1 MTPEDDGD
9 SRVALIIYNT
19 LHQKKEIFESAVPG
33 EVRMYACGPT
43 VYDRAHI
50 GHARAA
56 LTFDVVWRYLER
68 RGYKVSYVRNYT
80 DVDDKIIQR
89 AAELGQSRE
98 TLVEEQIEAYRQDM
112 QALGL
117 RTPTKEPRATQ
128 HIREMIEL
136 IQALIVKGVAYAVDG
151 DVYFEVRRAP
161 DYGKLSHRSLDELQV
176 GARVEV
182 DPRKRDPLDFALW
195 KASRPGEPAWESPWG
210 PGRPGWHIECSAM
223 SMKYLGE
230 TFDIHGGGA
239 DLIFPH
245 HENEIAQ
252 SECATAKPFVRYWIH
267 NGFVNIRAEKMSKSL
282 GNILTIR
289 ELLGRISPCAFK
301 LFLLGTHY
309 RAPVDFSEDALMSA
323 GAAEDRF
330 RNVLDEV
337 QRVRDI
343 QGPKADLSHM
353 DPLPLFDQIREA
365 EKEFTDAMD
374 DDFHTPRALAALF
387 NLTKGINVA
396 LRDADSATERSLVHA
411 LAIAGETL
419 RKLGSVLGGLFDGV
433 EDEADYVRTRKI
445 TVGDRLGIS
454 DAVAV
459 EVTRAKADLHIT
471 EQAFEV
477 AREQV
482 CAAVASGQSLPM
494 DVIETVVRYRAQCR
508 ETKDWATADA
518 IRAWLTNLGVVV
530 DDTGDGVRWH
540 VKAAQMKTYQP

>member
-1 MTPEDDGD
+1 M
-9 SRVALIIYNT
+9 ALAIYNT
-19 LHQKKEIFESAVPG
+19 LSQKKEVLEPFVPG

-56 LTFDVVWRYLER
+56 LTFDVIWRYLEF
-68 RGYKVSYVRNYT
+68 RGYKVFYVRNYT

-98 TLVEEQIEAYRQDM
+98 SLAEEQIEAYRQDM
-112 QALGL
+112 EALGL
-117 RTPTKEPRATQ
+117 RRPTEEPRATQ

-136 IQALIVKGVAYAVDG
+136 IQALMVKGVAYSVDG

-161 DYGKLSHRSLDELQV
+161 DYGKLSHRGLDELRV
-176 GARVEV
+176 GARIEV

-195 KASRPGEPAWESPWG
+195 KASQPGEPAWESPWG

-252 SECATAKPFVRYWIH
+252 SECATGKPFARYWLH

-282 GNILTIR
+282 GNVLTVR
-289 ELLGRISPCAFK
+289 ELLGSMSPCALK

-309 RAPVDFSEDALMSA
+309 RAPVDFSEEALISA
-323 GAAEDRF
+323 TAAEGRF

-337 QRVRDI
+337 QRFRDI
-343 QGPKADLSHM
+343 PSPKADLLRM
-353 DPLPLFDQIREA
+353 DPLPLSEQIREA

-374 DDFHTPRALAALF
+374 DDFNTPRALAALF
-387 NLTKGINVA
+387 HLTRDMNVA
-396 LRDADSATERSLVHA
+396 LRGVDGMPTKAFVSGLG
-411 LAIAGETL
+411 LAGETL
-419 RKLGSVLGGLFDGV
+419 RGLGSVLGGLFEGSEQSVSYIGGTDTS
-433 EDEADYVRTRKI
+433 VRTIDVRADQEFVRKSI
-445 TVGDRLGIS
+445 ECGQPLPKDVVDRI
-454 DAVAV
+454 V
-459 EVTRAKADLHIT
+459 EYRNQRRDL
-471 EQAFEV
+471 
-477 AREQV
+477 
-482 CAAVASGQSLPM
+482 
-494 DVIETVVRYRAQCR
+494 
-508 ETKDWATADA
+508 KDWTTADA
-518 IRAWLTNLGVVV
+518 IRDWLADIGVIV
-530 DDTGDGVRWH
+530 DDTVQGARWR
-540 VKAAQMKTYQP
+540 VKATRVRTQRS

>member
-1 MTPEDDGD
+1 M
-9 SRVALIIYNT
+9 ALIIYNT
-19 LHQKKEIFESAVPG
+19 LHQKKEIFEPAVPG

-68 RGYKVSYVRNYT
+68 RGYNVSYVRNYT

-98 TLVEEQIEAYRQDM
+98 TLVEEQIEAYRRDM
-112 QALGL
+112 EALGF
-117 RTPTKEPRATQ
+117 RTPTREPRATQ

-136 IQALIVKGVAYAVDG
+136 IQTLMVKGVAYAVEG
-151 DVYFEVRRAP
+151 DVYFEIRRSP
-161 DYGKLSHRSLDELQV
+161 DYGKLSHRSLDELQA

-252 SECATAKPFVRYWIH
+252 SECATAKPFARYWIH

-282 GNILTIR
+282 GNVLTIR

-309 RAPVDFSEDALMSA
+309 RAPVDFTEDALTSA
-323 GAAEDRF
+323 MAAEDRF

-337 QRVRDI
+337 RRVRGI
-343 QGPKADLSHM
+343 QDPKAELSRV

-365 EKEFTDAMD
+365 EQEFMDAMD

-387 NLTKGINVA
+387 NLTRGINVT

-411 LAIAGETL
+411 VVMAGETL

-454 DAVAV
+454 DTVAV
-459 EVTRAKADLHIT
+459 EVTRAQADLQIT

-494 DVIETVVRYRAQCR
+494 DAIETVVRYRAQCR

-518 IRAWLTNLGVVV
+518 IRVWLTNLGVVV

-540 VKAAQMKTYQP
+540 VKAARMKTHQP

>member
-1 MTPEDDGD
+1 M
-9 SRVALIIYNT
+9 ALVIYNT
-19 LHQKKEIFESAVPG
+19 LHQKKELFEPVVPG

-56 LTFDVVWRYLER
+56 LTFDVIWRYLER
-68 RGYKVSYVRNYT
+68 RGYTVSYVRNYT

-112 QALGL
+112 AALGF

-136 IQALIVKGVAYAVDG
+136 IRVLVAQRIAYSVDG

-161 DYGKLSHRSLDELQV
+161 DYGKLSHRGLDELQA

-195 KASRPGEPAWESPWG
+195 KTSQPGEPAWESPWG
-210 PGRPGWHIECSAM
+210 LGRPGWHIECSAM

-252 SECATAKPFVRYWIH
+252 SECATGKPFARYWVH

-282 GNILTIR
+282 GNVQTIR

-323 GAAEDRF
+323 KAAEDRF
-330 RNVLDEV
+330 RIVLSEV
-337 QRVRDI
+337 RRVRNAMS
-343 QGPKADLSHM
+343 QKADLSRI

-365 EKEFTDAMD
+365 EHEFTDAMD
-374 DDFHTPRALAALF
+374 DDFNTPRALAALHK
-387 NLTKGINVA
+387 LTTDINTA
-396 LRDADSATERSLVHA
+396 LEDAGGALEPSLVNA
-411 LAIAGETL
+411 VGLAGETL
-419 RKLGSVLGGLFDGV
+419 RRLGSVLGGLFEGLEESVSYIAQGAIGMSVTVIDLQ
-433 EDEADYVRTRKI
+433 ADIELLRKSSECGQPLPKDVVNRI
-445 TVGDRLGIS
+445 VKYRNQLRNQKDW
-454 DAVAV
+454 
-459 EVTRAKADLHIT
+459 AKAD
-471 EQAFEV
+471 
-477 AREQV
+477 
-482 CAAVASGQSLPM
+482 
-494 DVIETVVRYRAQCR
+494 D
-508 ETKDWATADA
+508 
-518 IRAWLTNLGVVV
+518 IRARLADLGVVV
-530 DDTGDGVRWH
+530 DDTGDGVRWY
-540 VKAAQMKTYQP
+540 VKAAQVKT

>member
-1 MTPEDDGD
+1 
-9 SRVALIIYNT
+9 
-19 LHQKKEIFESAVPG
+19 
-33 EVRMYACGPT
+33 MYACGPT

-68 RGYKVSYVRNYT
+68 RGYNVSYVRNYT

-98 TLVEEQIEAYRQDM
+98 TLVEEQIDAYRQDM
-112 QALGL
+112 KALGL
-117 RTPTKEPRATQ
+117 RTPTKEPRATL
-128 HIREMIEL
+128 HIHEMIAL
-136 IQALIVKGVAYAVDG
+136 IQALVAKGVAYSVDG
-151 DVYFEVRRAP
+151 DVYFEIRRAP
-161 DYGKLSHRSLDELQV
+161 DYGKLSHRSLDELQA

-252 SECATAKPFVRYWIH
+252 SECATGKPFARYWIH

-309 RAPVDFSEDALMSA
+309 RAPVDFTEDALMSA
-323 GAAEDRF
+323 RAAAARF
-330 RNVLDEV
+330 FTVLDEV
-337 QRVRDI
+337 QPFRDI
-343 QGPKADLSHM
+343 RSPKADLLHM
-353 DPLPLFDQIREA
+353 DPLPIFDQIREA
-365 EKEFTDAMD
+365 EQEFTDAMD
-374 DDFHTPRALAALF
+374 DDFNTPRALAALF
-387 NLTKGINVA
+387 SLVKGMNVA
-396 LRDADSATERSLVHA
+396 LRDAAGVPGQSLAYA
-411 LAIAGETL
+411 LGLAGGTL
-419 RKLGSVLGGLFDGV
+419 GKLGSVLGDLFEGPREKV
-433 EDEADYVRTRKI
+433 ERITITPPAGILTSEGSAPVLRVSAVDEYCKAR
-445 TVGDRLGIS
+445 
-454 DAVAV
+454 DAVELAM
-459 EVTRAKADLHIT
+459 
-471 EQAFEV
+471 
-477 AREQV
+477 
-482 CAAVASGQSLPM
+482 ASGQSPSSEAIKTI
-494 DVIETVVRYRAQCR
+494 VTYRALCR
-508 ETKDWATADA
+508 DKKDWVTADA
-518 IRAWLTNLGVVV
+518 IRAWLANLGVVV
-530 DDTGDGVRWH
+530 DDIGDEVR
-540 VKAAQMKTYQP
+540 VKTRRP

>member
-1 MTPEDDGD
+1 M
-9 SRVALIIYNT
+9 ALVVYNT
-19 LHQKKEIFESAVPG
+19 LHQKKERFEPAVPG

-98 TLVEEQIEAYRQDM
+98 SLVEEQIEAYRRDM
-112 QALGL
+112 DALGL
-117 RTPTKEPRATQ
+117 RTPTEEPRATR
-128 HIREMIEL
+128 HIREMIEIIRTL
-136 IQALIVKGVAYAVDG
+136 MAKGVAYSVDG
-151 DVYFEVRRAP
+151 DVYFEVRRSS
-161 DYGKLSHRSLDELQV
+161 DYGKLSHRGLDELQA

-252 SECATAKPFVRYWIH
+252 SECATGKPFARYWIH

-309 RAPVDFSEDALMSA
+309 RAPVEFSEDALISA
-323 GAAEDRF
+323 TAAAARF
-330 RNVLDEV
+330 HTVLEEV
-337 QRVRDI
+337 QRFQDV
-343 QGPKADLSHM
+343 QGSKADRSRM
-353 DPLPLFDQIREA
+353 DSLPLSGQIREA
-365 EKEFTDAMD
+365 EQEYTDAMD
-374 DDFHTPRALAALF
+374 DDFNTPRALAALF
-387 NLTKGINVA
+387 NLTKGVNVA
-396 LRDADSATERSLVHA
+396 LRDVDGAPEPSLVYG
-411 LAIAGETL
+411 LSMAGETL
-419 RKLGSVLGGLFDGV
+419 RTLGSVLGGLFEGPREV
-433 EDEADYVRTRKI
+433 V
-445 TVGDRLGIS
+445 DRLIMTPSAGTSTSGTAASVLRITG
-454 DAVAV
+454 DDYCKAREAV
-459 EVTRAKADLHIT
+459 ESAM
-471 EQAFEV
+471 
-477 AREQV
+477 
-482 CAAVASGQSLPM
+482 ASGHTPPTEAIRTI
-494 DVIETVVRYRAQCR
+494 VAYRALCR
-508 ETKDWATADA
+508 DRKDWTTADA
-518 IRAWLTNLGVVV
+518 IRTWLTNLGVVV
-530 DDTGDGVRWH
+530 DDTGDGVRWY
-540 VKAAQMKTYQP
+540 VAVARAKTHRP

>member
-1 MTPEDDGD
+1 M
-9 SRVALIIYNT
+9 ALAIYNT
-19 LHQKKEIFESAVPG
+19 LRQKKEAFEPLVPG

-56 LTFDVVWRYLER
+56 LTFDVIWRYLEFQ
-68 RGYKVSYVRNYT
+68 GYKVRYVRNYT

-98 TLVEEQIEAYRQDM
+98 SLVEEQIEAYRQDM
-112 QALGL
+112 GALGL
-117 RTPTKEPRATQ
+117 RTPTEEPRATQ

-136 IQALIVKGVAYAVDG
+136 IHALMVKGVAYAVDG
-151 DVYFEVRRAP
+151 DVYFEVRRSP
-161 DYGKLSHRSLDELQV
+161 DYGKLSHRGLDELRV

-252 SECATAKPFVRYWIH
+252 SECATGKPFARYWIH

-282 GNILTIR
+282 GNILTVR

-309 RAPVDFSEDALMSA
+309 RAPVDFSEDALISA

-337 QRVRDI
+337 QRFPDT
-343 QGPKADLSHM
+343 GSPKADDSPI
-353 DPLPLFDQIREA
+353 DPPPLLYQIHEA

-374 DDFHTPRALAALF
+374 DDLNTPRALAALF
-387 NLTKGINVA
+387 NLARDINIA
-396 LRDADSATERSLVHA
+396 LREADDVPEQSLVNA
-411 LAIAGETL
+411 LGLAGKTL
-419 RKLGSVLGGLFDGV
+419 RRLGSVLGGLFEG
-433 EDEADYVRTRKI
+433 
-445 TVGDRLGIS
+445 
-454 DAVAV
+454 VAV
-459 EVTRAKADLHIT
+459 RGKWVSFTRSSPVGWTTEVLQKEYL
-471 EQAFEV
+471 E
-477 AREQV
+477 ARDAIEST
-482 CAAVASGQSLPM
+482 AASGRPLPE
-494 DVIETVVRYRAQCR
+494 DKIRIIVKYRAQCR
-508 ETKDWATADA
+508 DKKDWATADA
-518 IRAWLTNLGVVV
+518 IRAWLADLGVVV
-530 DDTGDGVRWH
+530 DDTGDGIRWH
-540 VKAAQMKTYQP
+540 MKAAHVKTQRP